1 MNSCNID
8 GSKVV
13 FSIDG
18 RTRHFTLDAGSEI
31 VYYMM
36 HYWSHEEIVE
46 ALSAYDQTAKLLQ
59 FLPGYKANQIEHKE
73 SVCPTCNRPL

>member
-13 FSIDG
+13 FTIDG

-36 HYWSHEEIVE
+36 HYWSHDEIVE
-46 ALSAYDQTAKLLQ
+46 ALSSYEQTQKLLQ
-59 FLPGYKANQIEHKE
+59 YLPGYQAKQIEHDKG
-73 SVCPTCNRPL
+73 VCPTCSRPL